1 VREMNLYLRID
12 IGPIEHSSNLALNC
26 ILPVVFS
33 PNTGSTLSN
42 IAVIPSTPAISH
54 PNITVKL
61 STQGIGFIG
70 KSWLAKMTF
79 LATYL

>member
-1 VREMNLYLRID
+1 MRIKSLRID
-12 IGPIEHSSNLALNC
+12 IGPVEHSSNLALNY

-33 PNTGSTLSN
+33 PDTGSPPPN
-42 IAVIPSTPAISH
+42 IAVIPSTLGISSTD
-54 PNITVKL
+54 IAVKP
-61 STQGIGFIG
+61 STQGISFIG